1 MEIGIFL
8 KGNIPSSK
16 NSKNFTRK
24 GKKTFLVNSAT
35 VNKYL
40 ANFEYQYFD
49 NKNKK
54 KFKEMLRGKKKP
66 YQIKFTFTRDS
77 KRKFDASNIV
87 QIVQDLMVRHNW
99 LIDDNYD
106 EMIPV
111 FNPGYKLDPKNPGVL
126 IEVL

>member
-8 KGNIPSSK
+8 KGNVPSSK
-16 NSKNFTRK
+16 NSKNFTRINN
-24 GKKTFLVNSAT
+24 KTLLLNSKA

-77 KRKFDASNIV
+77 KRKFDKSKH
-87 QIVQDLMVRHNW
+87 RR
-99 LIDDNYD
+99 NYKW
-106 EMIPV
+106 I
-111 FNPGYKLDPKNPGVL
+111 
-126 IEVL
+126 

>member
-8 KGNIPSSK
+8 KGNVPSSK
-16 NSKNFTRK
+16 NSKNFTRINN
-24 GKKTFLVNSAT
+24 KTLLLNSKT

-106 EMIPV
+106 EMIPI
-111 FNPGYKLDPKNPGVL
+111 FNPEYKLDPSYPGVL

>member
-8 KGNIPSSK
+8 KGNVPSSK
-16 NSKNFTRK
+16 NSKNFTRINN
-24 GKKTFLVNSAT
+24 KTLLLNSKT

-54 KFKEMLRGKKKP
+54 KFKEMLKGKKKP

-111 FNPGYKLDPKNPGVL
+111 FNPGYKLDPSYPGVL

>member
-1 MEIGIFL
+1 MGVGIFL
-8 KGNIPSSK
+8 KGNVPSSK
-16 NSKNFTRK
+16 NSKNFIRVNN
-24 GKKTFLVNSAT
+24 KTLLLNSKT

-111 FNPGYKLDPKNPGVL
+111 FNPEYKLDPSYPGVL

>member
-8 KGNIPSSK
+8 KGNVPSSK
-16 NSKNFTRK
+16 NSKNFTRINN
-24 GKKTFLVNSAT
+24 KTLLLNSKT

-87 QIVQDLMVRHNW
+87 QIVQDLMVKHNW
-99 LIDDNYD
+99 LMDDNYD

-111 FNPGYKLDPKNPGVL
+111 FNPKYKLDPSYPGVL

>member
-8 KGNIPSSK
+8 KGNVPSSK
-16 NSKNFTRK
+16 NSKNFTRINN
-24 GKKTFLVNSAT
+24 KTLLLNSKT

-111 FNPGYKLDPKNPGVL
+111 FNPEYKLDPSYPGVL